1 MSPEGGEPESEP
13 ETVRFDPADYSE
25 GATAESSGLESAH
38 AGEPGAGAPGEQ
50 STFGLGGWGLVV
62 ALFFAFG
69 IIPMTIFYIP
79 RAQGLLTAIGLG
91 YRDAFLVLP
100 LVPALVLGVLAVW
113 VTARD

>member
-1 MSPEGGEPESEP
+1 MSPEGGEPGDEP

-25 GATAESSGLESAH
+25 GSTAESAGQESAPSGDPR
-38 AGEPGAGAPGEQ
+38 ARSPGEE
-50 STFGLGGWGLVV
+50 STFGPGGWGLVV

-79 RAQGLLTAIGLG
+79 RAQGLLTAVGLG